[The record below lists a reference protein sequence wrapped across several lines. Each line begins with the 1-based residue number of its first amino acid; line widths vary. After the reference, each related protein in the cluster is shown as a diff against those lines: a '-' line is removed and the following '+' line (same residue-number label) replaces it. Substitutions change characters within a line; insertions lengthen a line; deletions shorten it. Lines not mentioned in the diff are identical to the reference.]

1 MNFINF
7 SFQFLFVLFTIYG
20 SVIVMN
26 LLVALMINHMNM
38 DEAESLLQTHR
49 VEEISDKIEV
59 STILKKLKQISHL
72 DCNDRSKEE
81 EVHDLDEERNQGSEM
96 TTMIGSSDGTKVGR
110 AQQESVLVS

>member
-1 MNFINF
+1 MNFISF

-49 VEEISDKIEV
+49 VEEISDKIELA
-59 STILKKLKQISHL
+59 TINKMLRKICCSSCPEYQVPVEDPTS
-72 DCNDRSKEE
+72 
-81 EVHDLDEERNQGSEM
+81 M
-96 TTMIGSSDGTKVGR
+96 TMIENG
-110 AQQESVLVS
+110 QLVDTFPMV